1 MRNMTA
7 LVLLLVTTTAVP
19 AQKPLVKTRFG
30 SVYSNLTTNCKNF
43 AGSNGSDGYS
53 ICSGPGGYQIRNY
66 YAAAAALYVVELK
79 GGEASYPLPML
90 DLGFDDRK
98 TIVEWRTA
106 DGKPFAVIMRIPTYA
121 KARDEKEYFG
131 LVNGERLVI
140 RGLKGIDL
148 DMSIDGRLPGANKT
162 AREIA
167 DTAYLR
173 RTRN

>member
-1 MRNMTA
+1 MKNMTA
-7 LVLLLVTTTAVP
+7 LVLFFVITATGP

-53 ICSGPGGYQIRNY
+53 ICSGPSGYRIRNY

-79 GGEASYPLPML
+79 DDKGSYPLPML

-106 DGKPFAVIMRIPTYA
+106 DGKPFAVIMRIP
-121 KARDEKEYFG
+121 KYFG
-131 LVNGERLVI
+131 PVNGERLVI

-148 DMSIDGRLPGANKT
+148 DMSIDGRVPGANRT

-173 RTRN
+173 ITSN